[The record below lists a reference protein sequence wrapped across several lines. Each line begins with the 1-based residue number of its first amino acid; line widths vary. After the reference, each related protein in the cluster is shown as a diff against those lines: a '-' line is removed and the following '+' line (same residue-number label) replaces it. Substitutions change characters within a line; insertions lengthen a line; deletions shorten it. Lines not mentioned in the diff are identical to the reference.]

1 MEVRR
6 VGSGQRLL
14 SQCPHYWRIN
24 IQGDY
29 LSSLRAE
36 NRSDRTSKARP
47 RSLFDPCLGGCPL
60 QDCERERER
69 AGGVAWSAHGT
80 VSDAG
85 QCAPRQPSKQKRVKE
100 SLSTDSRLLLG
111 LLCAVCERQRGA
123 GHAIGGWCVAT
134 KIVSGGAVVDAYGCS
149 GRRAPAPASACC

>member
-1 MEVRR
+1 MII
-6 VGSGQRLL
+6 SAP
-14 SQCPHYWRIN
+14 SAPKIDRI
-24 IQGDY
+24 
-29 LSSLRAE
+29 E
-36 NRSDRTSKARP
+36 HPKARL

-60 QDCERERER
+60 QGCEVEHERG
-69 AGGVAWSAHGT
+69 GGVAWSPHGT

-123 GHAIGGWCVAT
+123 GDAIGGWCVAT
-134 KIVSGGAVVDAYGCS
+134 KSVSGGAVVDAYGWS

>member
-1 MEVRR
+1 MYRKRTAPIVAARTI
-6 VGSGQRLL
+6 GALK
-14 SQCPHYWRIN
+14 

-36 NRSDRTSKARP
+36 IRSDRTSKARP
-47 RSLFDPCLGGCPL
+47 RSLFDPGLGGCPL
-60 QDCERERER
+60 QDCERER

-85 QCAPRQPSKQKRVKE
+85 QCAPRQPSKQKRVKQ

-123 GHAIGGWCVAT
+123 GHAFGGWCVAT

>member
-1 MEVRR
+1 MPIVAAILLAHYKFKVIISAPCEPKIDLIEHRR
-6 VGSGQRLL
+6 HGRDHCSAHV
-14 SQCPHYWRIN
+14 W
-24 IQGDY
+24 
-29 LSSLRAE
+29 A
-36 NRSDRTSKARP
+36 
-47 RSLFDPCLGGCPL
+47 GCPL

-69 AGGVAWSAHGT
+69 AGGVTWSAHGT

-85 QCAPRQPSKQKRVKE
+85 QCAPRQPSKQKRVKQ